1 MNVTQLTIEEK
12 VDLLKLLYREV
23 AGLGQDG
30 DTMLAHINPEEAALL
45 KSHGGSGT
53 INPNTGLPEYKKA
66 VKKVMKTVKKIAPY
80 VAVAAGAYYGF
91 GALAGTAG
99 GATAAGAA
107 ATSAAYTGS
116 TSMMATLAASSAGA
130 TSAFGGLVSAA
141 GGYGNIM
148 SGAGLLT
155 NVAGGIQS
163 AKYGKEATG
172 YAQQGVDAQNASNAA
187 SNRYQQLLQKRS
199 RLNIIRQGRIDQAR
213 IGAATAG
220 SGIGAS
226 GTSSYTGSVGAIGSS
241 TSANLGNVNVA
252 QDVGNQ
258 ITALNTSAAN
268 YGSQSNTATSNSN
281 MWNSVSTLGGNL
293 LTNSQGIE
301 NIFGKLNF

>member
-1 MNVTQLTIEEK
+1 MKRIIRKKPVISKTGQVTKGLAEK
-12 VDLLKLLYREV
+12 VGPGIGGAIKKRFSDGLLR
-23 AGLGQDG
+23 
-30 DTMLAHINPEEAALL
+30 
-45 KSHGGSGT
+45 
-53 INPNTGLPEYKKA
+53 
-66 VKKVMKTVKKIAPY
+66 
-80 VAVAAGAYYGF
+80 
-91 GALAGTAG
+91 GTAG

-163 AKYGKEATG
+163 AKYGKEAAG